1 VINDKTQKLLIK
13 VRDKTH
19 REKHYTAIKQGI
31 PTPENISNTL
41 HIHA

>member
-1 VINDKTQKLLIK
+1 VINDKTPKKLIK

-31 PTPENISNTL
+31 PTPKNISNTL